1 MKYIFVLSV
10 VFCLLFLGFVI
21 EMIRRRK
28 ISERY
33 SLLWLILGLIMLLF
47 SVFPKLLNGIASA
60 MGIIYGTSL
69 LFFIGFLFSLVFI
82 LHLTTVITKL
92 DRKMTRLTQ
101 ELALLKSQGEEARD
115 DRPVDR
121 SL

>member
-1 MKYIFVLSV
+1 MNILFLSV
-10 VFCLLFLGFVI
+10 IFCLIFTSFVV
-21 EMIRRRK
+21 EMIRQRR

-33 SLLWLILGLIMLLF
+33 SLLWLILGFVMLFFSLF
-47 SVFPKLLNGIASA
+47 PTLLNHISQAIGIV
-60 MGIIYGTSL
+60 YGTSL

-82 LHLTTVITKL
+82 MHLTTVITKL

-101 ELALLKSQGEEARD
+101 EFALLKSRQEEATD
-115 DRPVDR
+115 DHYPDR

>member
-1 MKYIFVLSV
+1 MNIYVLSV
-10 VFCLLFLGFVI
+10 VFCLLFIGSVV

-33 SLLWLILGLIMLLF
+33 SLLWLILGFVMLIF
-47 SVFPKLLNGIASA
+47 SVFPKLLNGLASA
-60 MGIIYGTSL
+60 MGIVYGTSL

-82 LHLTTVITKL
+82 IHLTTVITKL

-101 ELALLKSQGEEARD
+101 EVALLKSQREEAGD
-115 DRPVDR
+115 DRPADR
-121 SL
+121 IL